1 MVAIL
6 EKIITLCDVTGGFES
21 QLENYGKMRDTI
33 GHFNYKFK
41 SGIYV
46 IEGECT
52 TGGWALSTILTGRE
66 KLMNGQILID
76 NEIVS
81 YKELQKCSCY
91 VGEDSGLKKWFG
103 IMPMSVAEQ
112 IEYGIKKGFISDSV
126 EEIKNKFKLSDGR
139 FDRQM
144 KYFSGERWRASMA
157 IGYALGKRIYCFPW
171 ISGKFIMKLENCFK
185 TCFQPLLESGATI
198 IIPTTNH
205 YVLKNI
211 VDNYEVVKI

>member
-1 MVAIL
+1 MAIL

-21 QLENYGKMRDTI
+21 KLENYGKIRDTI
-33 GHFNYKFK
+33 GHFSYIFK

-52 TGGWALSTILTGRE
+52 IGGWALSTLLSGRE
-66 KLMNGQILID
+66 KLTSGQILID

-81 YKELQKCSCY
+81 CKELQKYSCY

-103 IMPMSVAEQ
+103 IMHMSVSEQ
-112 IEYGIKKGFISDSV
+112 IKYGIKKGLTNDSV
-126 EEIKNKFKLSDGR
+126 DEIKNKFKLSDGR
-139 FDRQM
+139 FDRRM

-171 ISGKFIMKLENCFK
+171 ISGKFIMKFENCFQ
-185 TCFQPLLESGATI
+185 TCFQPLLESESTI

-205 YVLKNI
+205 HALENI
-211 VDNYEVVKI
+211 VDSYEVVKI